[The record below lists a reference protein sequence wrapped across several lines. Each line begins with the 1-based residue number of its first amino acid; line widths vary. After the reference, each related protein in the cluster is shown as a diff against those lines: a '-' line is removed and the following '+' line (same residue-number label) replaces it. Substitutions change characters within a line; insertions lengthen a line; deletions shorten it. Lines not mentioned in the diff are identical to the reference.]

1 MSHAAV
7 IRRIRADDGAAYRAI
22 RLRGLAGAPLAFG
35 TTLEEAEAR
44 PEPWWD
50 ERVAACAEGD
60 AFALFVAETSDGLCG
75 LIGGMQSQT
84 AGHVDVISM
93 WVDPEV
99 RRLGIAWRLLYAV
112 ETWAAAQ
119 GVTVLDLWVTD
130 GNVPA
135 ITLYE
140 RYGFTFTGEA
150 TPHPSHPGVRELAM
164 RRALAR
170 YIRGGTTR

>member
-1 MSHAAV
+1 MPQDHAARDVV

-44 PEPWWD
+44 PLPWWD

-75 LIGGMQSQT
+75 LIGGMQSST
-84 AGHVDVISM
+84 PAHVDVISM
-93 WVDPEV
+93 WVDLEE
-99 RRLGIAWRLLYAV
+99 RRLGIAWRLLDAV
-112 ETWAAAQ
+112 ATWAAEQRAA
-119 GVTVLDLWVTD
+119 VLDLWVTD
-130 GNVPA
+130 GNTAA
-135 ITLYE
+135 IALYE

-164 RRALAR
+164 RWVLAP
-170 YIRGGTTR
+170 